1 MTIGKKPSIEEEQE
15 FWVELFAVMV
25 RYEERI
31 KTARRGDRELTE
43 ATGWYYEI

>member
-15 FWVELFAVMV
+15 FWVELFTVIV

-31 KTARRGDRELTE
+31 NATRHVDRELTE
-43 ATGWYYEI
+43 ASAWYYEI